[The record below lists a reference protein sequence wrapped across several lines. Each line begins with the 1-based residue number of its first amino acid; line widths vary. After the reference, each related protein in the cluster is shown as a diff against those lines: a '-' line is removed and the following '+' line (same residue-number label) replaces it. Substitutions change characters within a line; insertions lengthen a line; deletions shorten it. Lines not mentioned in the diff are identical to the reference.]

1 MLIRK
6 LFKFEGSHIVRNCTS
21 VRCSHSIHGHSYVV
35 EVFLTAAGL
44 DNGQMIV
51 DFGLLKGTVR
61 DFIDAFDHTHVIW
74 EKESDE
80 VKDFFKKHN
89 QRWIILPCSPSAEM
103 LSLMF
108 FFVIDT
114 IISNTVFNNG
124 EKNPVLK
131 AVRVHETDTGWA
143 ESNADDLMKFWK
155 WGLDDI
161 KISQAIIDEWKDP
174 LMWSR
179 LIENDP
185 FINPKINFNFL

>member
-124 EKNPVLK
+124 EKKPVLK